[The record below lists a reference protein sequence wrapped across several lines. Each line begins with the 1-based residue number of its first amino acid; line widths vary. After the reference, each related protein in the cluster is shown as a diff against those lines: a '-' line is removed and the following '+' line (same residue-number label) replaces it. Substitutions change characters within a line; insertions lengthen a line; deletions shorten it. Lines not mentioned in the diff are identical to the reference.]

1 MPHRAVDGTLTSPAS
16 TPPRPRPNRTP
27 RDEMVE
33 WRWIVPAICSR
44 RAAVEKLPL
53 LFISGDGE
61 PAYLPMRPNLT
72 GAVSLRQREA
82 GAPNSKMSLAA
93 PGELD
98 DTPNARNS
106 TNDDNRKSASVPH
119 GIPRKMSPPGSGSGL
134 SHAVGGP
141 GPSASAVR
149 RLSPDEAPPQFGAQ
163 TPWFGTRTP
172 GALILRYAEQV
183 ERLGR
188 LIEALSANGPHH
200 PEPQ

>member
-1 MPHRAVDGTLTSPAS
+1 M
-16 TPPRPRPNRTP
+16 
-27 RDEMVE
+27 
-33 WRWIVPAICSR
+33 
-44 RAAVEKLPL
+44 EKLPK
-53 LFISGDGE
+53 LFLEAEGGM
-61 PAYLPMRPNLT
+61 PLARYLPILPSLT
-72 GAVSLRQREA
+72 ATVSLRQREA

-119 GIPRKMSPPGSGSGL
+119 GIPRKMSPQGSGSGL

-149 RLSPDEAPPQFGAQ
+149 CLPPDEAPPQFGAQ
-163 TPWFGTRTP
+163 TPRFGTRTP

-183 ERLGR
+183 ERLG
-188 LIEALSANGPHH
+188 LLSERARGGTH
-200 PEPQ
+200 PDPR